1 MWPWWEKKKR
11 FGFVI
16 AFWNLNLFFRDSF
29 IFKVLFLTER
39 KKISLPTS
47 AILCLWLRHLPSL
60 ENTMLHLLEKLI
72 SSERNSLRRIECFM
86 KDSLLVCAVFEEEKN
101 PWGRCCIFFL
111 LISKR
116 GKCKQTSS
124 WHLLK
129 SSSIY
134 ILFLKYLMSGAFLL
148 VLKVGQRNSLAV
160 QWLGLGAFTASGLD
174 SAPGWGTKVM

>member
-1 MWPWWEKKKR
+1 MPEYLKALFHQHFFLIVLFISSLYICLSFLNTFFFFGQNKLLGQYSFDIININCSCDHDWKKKR

-72 SSERNSLRRIECFM
+72 SSERNSLRRIKCFM
-86 KDSLLVCAVFEEEKN
+86 KDSLLVCAGFEEEKN
-101 PWGRCCIFFL
+101 P
-111 LISKR
+111 
-116 GKCKQTSS
+116 
-124 WHLLK
+124 
-129 SSSIY
+129 
-134 ILFLKYLMSGAFLL
+134 
-148 VLKVGQRNSLAV
+148 
-160 QWLGLGAFTASGLD
+160 
-174 SAPGWGTKVM
+174 